1 MKIFIRNNLSL
12 KVITKSIFSNLME
25 INYFEHISYTKNIL
39 IRIVWKKKRIFV
51 ILKFEVCILLKLI
64 FG

>member
-1 MKIFIRNNLSL
+1 MKNFIRNNLSL

-25 INYFEHISYTKNIL
+25 INYFEHISYTKNLL

-51 ILKFEVCILLKLI
+51 KIDFKI
-64 FG
+64 